1 LRLVEGEGNDG
12 YEGFIKDLLEEISSV
27 QGFTYELVLSV
38 DNKYGVNSGG
48 NWSGLV
54 GMVQREVK
62 HSICNK
68 CKKWSYDRKLIL

>member
-1 LRLVEGEGNDG
+1 MRLVEGEGNDG
-12 YEGFIKDLLEEISSV
+12 YEGFIKDLLEEISNV

-68 CKKWSYDRKLIL
+68 CLKWSFDRKLIL